1 MTENAPISDRPS
13 TLHTALRL
21 GRASNLP
28 TVWTNVAAG
37 MALSAPWLPHA
48 LLAVLAVAVS
58 LSYVGGMYLN
68 DAFDAGW
75 DARHRPDRP
84 IPAGHVRRGTVF
96 AAGFGM
102 LAAGALL
109 VALATG
115 FGPAFR
121 AALVLAGAILIYDV
135 AHKANP
141 LSPLIMA
148 ACRVAVYLLASL
160 AVHPPP
166 PPRALYFGAGALAL
180 YLVFLSTLA
189 RKETLHPKLPK
200 MIGSL
205 VAGIALLD
213 AGILLVT
220 GHPLAAALAACAF
233 FLTRYFQRTIPG
245 S

>member
-1 MTENAPISDRPS
+1 MSMSDRPS
-13 TLHTALRL
+13 ALHTALRL
-21 GRASNLP
+21 GRASNVP

-37 MALSAPWLPHA
+37 MALSSAWLPNR
-48 LLAVLAVAVS
+48 LLTLLAVAVS

-75 DARHRPDRP
+75 DARNRPDRP
-84 IPAGHVRRGTVF
+84 IPAGHVRRSTVF
-96 AAGFGM
+96 AAGFAM
-102 LAAGALL
+102 LAVGALL
-109 VALATG
+109 VAVATG
-115 FGPAFR
+115 VGPAFW
-121 AALVLAGAILIYDV
+121 AALVLAALILIYD
-135 AHKANP
+135 AFHKANP
-141 LSPLIMA
+141 LSPLVMA
-148 ACRVAVYLLASL
+148 ACRVTVYVLASL

-166 PPRALYFGAGALAL
+166 PPRALYLGAGALAL

-205 VAGIALLD
+205 VAGISLLD
-213 AGILLVT
+213 AGILLIT
-220 GHPLAAALAACAF
+220 GHPLAAAMAVAAF

>member
-1 MTENAPISDRPS
+1 MTPDRPS
-13 TLHTALRL
+13 ALHTALRL
-21 GRASNLP
+21 GRASNVP

-37 MALSAPWLPHA
+37 MALSSLWLPNLLLT
-48 LLAVLAVAVS
+48 LLAIAVS

-68 DAFDAGW
+68 DAFDAAW
-75 DARHRPDRP
+75 DARNRPDRP

-102 LAAGALL
+102 LVAGALL
-109 VALATG
+109 VAVATG
-115 FGPAFR
+115 VGPAFW
-121 AALVLAGAILIYDV
+121 AALVLAALILVYD
-135 AHKANP
+135 AFHKANP
-141 LSPLIMA
+141 LSPLVMA
-148 ACRVAVYLLASL
+148 ACRVTVYVLASL

-166 PPRALYFGAGALAL
+166 PPRALYLGAGALAL

-189 RKETLHPKLPK
+189 RKETLHPKLPR

-205 VAGIALLD
+205 VAGISLLD
-213 AGILLVT
+213 AGILLLT
-220 GHPLAAALAACAF
+220 GHPLAAVMAVAAF

>member
-1 MTENAPISDRPS
+1 MPDRPS
-13 TLHTALRL
+13 ALHTALRL
-21 GRASNLP
+21 GRASNVP

-37 MALSAPWLPHA
+37 MALSAPWLPNR
-48 LLAVLAVAVS
+48 LLTLLAVAVS

-75 DARHRPDRP
+75 DARNRPDRP

-115 FGPAFR
+115 TGPAFL
-121 AALVLAGAILIYDV
+121 AALVLAALILIYD
-135 AHKANP
+135 AFHKANP
-141 LSPLIMA
+141 LSPLVMA
-148 ACRVAVYLLASL
+148 ACRVTVYVLASL

-166 PPRALYFGAGALAL
+166 PPRALYLGAAALAL

-205 VAGIALLD
+205 VAGISLLD
-213 AGILLVT
+213 AGILLIT
-220 GHPLAAALAACAF
+220 GHPLAAAMAVGAF

>member
-1 MTENAPISDRPS
+1 MSDRPS
-13 TLHTALRL
+13 SLHTALRL
-21 GRASNLP
+21 GRASNVP

-37 MALSAPWLPHA
+37 MALSSAWLPNRLLT
-48 LLAVLAVAVS
+48 LLAIAVS

-75 DARHRPDRP
+75 DARNRPDRP

-96 AAGFGM
+96 AAGFAM

-109 VALATG
+109 VAVATG
-115 FGPAFR
+115 VGPAFW
-121 AALVLAGAILIYDV
+121 AALVLAALILIYD
-135 AHKANP
+135 AFHKANP
-141 LSPLIMA
+141 LSPLVMA
-148 ACRVAVYLLASL
+148 ACRVTVYVLASL

-166 PPRALYFGAGALAL
+166 PPRALYLGAAALAL

-205 VAGIALLD
+205 VAGISLLD
-213 AGILLVT
+213 AGILLIT
-220 GHPLAAALAACAF
+220 GHPLAALLAVAAF

>member
-1 MTENAPISDRPS
+1 MTADRPS
-13 TLHTALRL
+13 RLHTALRL
-21 GRASNLP
+21 GRASNVP

-37 MALSAPWLPHA
+37 MALASPWLPNR
-48 LLAVLAVAVS
+48 LLTVLAVAVS

-75 DARHRPDRP
+75 DARNRPDRP
-84 IPAGHVRRGTVF
+84 IPAGHVSRGAVF

-109 VALATG
+109 VALAAGT
-115 FGPAFR
+115 GPAFL
-121 AALVLAGAILIYDV
+121 AALALAALILIYD
-135 AHKANP
+135 AFHKANP
-141 LSPLIMA
+141 LGPLVMA
-148 ACRVAVYLLASL
+148 ACRVAVYVLAAL

-166 PPRALYFGAGALAL
+166 LPRALYLGAGALAL

-205 VAGIALLD
+205 VAGISLLD

-220 GHPLAAALAACAF
+220 GHPLAAGFAVAAF